1 MNAAV
6 SYICILR
13 KPDTFR
19 GEGRVVARTHA
30 AVTFLL
36 LLVAAASFTGC
47 GGGNGSTNVT
57 PQGQCGTPCGS
68 SGMGSSGGVI
78 TGISPT
84 TLPSAS
90 AGTFYSQTFQA
101 SGGIGPYSWTTSPV
115 FTQTPPQ
122 KPAFSPPPN
131 LTMDMSNGVYSGTP
145 NANGAG
151 GYFFVIQVSDSERPT
166 PAAFS
171 AVVTLMIHL
180 APPLSIVTEFLPS
193 ATVSLPYHTV
203 LQASG
208 GVPPYSWSLTSGA
221 LPQGFSLASDGSI
234 TGIPTTTTTNSSF
247 TVQVQDSQSPPYTVT
262 TNFGIGVFASQN
274 SLLKGSYAFLVS
286 GYITPG
292 APQSPIAW
300 AGSLVADGNG
310 NLSGVIDS
318 AGSSPSVSAQSVTGT
333 YIVGEDDRGT
343 LTINTN
349 GAGISALTFD
359 ISVGSNPHGVAQ
371 EAALVET
378 DAAKGSGFMEQQD
391 TSSFSTSAMTGN
403 YTFGMKGKYLLGG
416 VETFT
421 AAVGSF
427 AANGGTIASG
437 LTDSVDNGSI
447 VANNSVLSGGY
458 SVGASGRGQITLNG
472 IEPSPIS
479 ATFYAVSAIK
489 WLVLATSASTA
500 AGSPTIVWTGTV
512 FHQSGNPF
520 GASSLNATSVFEQ
533 DSATASGSSVSVGLI
548 TFNNGNANLTAD
560 ENDAGTIST
569 PTTSFAYSITSGSNG
584 RLTATAMPSSSPI
597 IGYLIAPNE
606 CFLLTED
613 QFGDLAFIEPQS
625 GGPFGNL
632 PSSLNTYSFFGTMPL
647 GTEVHNASGSTTGA
661 ASLQSGIFAAL
672 DPVHLVCAGN
682 VFLSTDTESV
692 VENASAGGLTD
703 SVETTSSCELYT
715 VATNGRVTTKSGLE
729 VMYIVSPTKAVSISL
744 ENGNPNPTMRLVQ
757 E

>member
-1 MNAAV
+1 
-6 SYICILR
+6 
-13 KPDTFR
+13 
-19 GEGRVVARTHA
+19 
-30 AVTFLL
+30 
-36 LLVAAASFTGC
+36 
-47 GGGNGSTNVT
+47 
-57 PQGQCGTPCGS
+57 
-68 SGMGSSGGVI
+68 MG
-78 TGISPT
+78 
-84 TLPSAS
+84 
-90 AGTFYSQTFQA
+90 
-101 SGGIGPYSWTTSPV
+101 
-115 FTQTPPQ
+115 
-122 KPAFSPPPN
+122 
-131 LTMDMSNGVYSGTP
+131 MSNGVFSGTP
-145 NANGAG
+145 SAG
-151 GYFFVIQVSDSERPT
+151 GGFEFVIQVSDSERPT

-171 AVVTLMIHL
+171 AVVNLIIHL
-180 APPLSIVTEFLPS
+180 APPLSIITEFLPS

-234 TGIPTTTTTNSSF
+234 TGIPTTTAASFF
-247 TVQVQDSQSPPYTVT
+247 TVQVQDSQSPPYTAT
-262 TNFGIGVFASQN
+262 TNYDPSVFAPQN

-318 AGSSPSVSAQSVTGT
+318 AGSFPLLSGQSVTGT
-333 YIVGEDDRGT
+333 YIVGQDDRGT
-343 LTINTN
+343 LTVNTN
-349 GAGISALTFD
+349 GAGVSALSFD
-359 ISVGSNPHGVAQ
+359 ISVGSVTSGVAAK
-371 EAALVET
+371 AALTET
-378 DAAKGSGFMEQQD
+378 DATKGSGFMEQQD

-403 YTFGMKGKYLLGG
+403 YTFGIKGKYLLGG
-416 VETFT
+416 IETF
-421 AAVGSF
+421 AGAIGSF
-427 AANGGTIASG
+427 AANGGTTASG

-458 SVGASGRGQITLNG
+458 SMGASGRGQMTLNG

-479 ATFYAVSAIK
+479 ATFYAVSASK

-500 AGSPTIVWTGTV
+500 AGSPTILWTGTV
-512 FHQSGNPF
+512 FQQSGNPF

-548 TFNNGNANLTAD
+548 TFQNGDASLTLD
-560 ENDAGTIST
+560 ENDAGTVST
-569 PTTSFAYSITSGSNG
+569 PTTTFTYSITSGSNG

-625 GGPFGNL
+625 PRPFVDEL
-632 PSSLNTYSFFGTMPL
+632 SLSAFTFFGTMPL
-647 GTEVHNASGSTTGA
+647 GAEVHNASGSGTGVA
-661 ASLQSGIFAAL
+661 FLQSGTFTLIY
-672 DPVHLVCAGN
+672 PHLVCRGN
-682 VFLSTDTESV
+682 VSLLTDTETV
-692 VENASAGGLTD
+692 TQNPSAGGLTD
-703 SVETTSSCELYT
+703 SVETTNSCEGYT
-715 VATNGRVTTKSGLE
+715 GEINGRVTTDSGLE

-744 ENGNPNPTMRLVQ
+744 QNGNPNPTMRLVQ